1 MARMGGKTS
10 WTWEKRQALRYLIGE
25 EGFTPKIAAKELLVS
40 DQTVYKEL
48 RKGTTADEY
57 LDKRYAKYCPEKALL
72 ADALEAFGEDQLA
85 VIVETYH
92 EYFSEDKED
101 RRGSRK

>member
-1 MARMGGKTS
+1 MARRGGKTS

-57 LDKRYAKYCPEKALL
+57 LDKRYAKYSPEKALL
-72 ADALEAFGEDQLA
+72 ADALEAFGEEQLA

-92 EYFSEDKED
+92 EYFSDDKED